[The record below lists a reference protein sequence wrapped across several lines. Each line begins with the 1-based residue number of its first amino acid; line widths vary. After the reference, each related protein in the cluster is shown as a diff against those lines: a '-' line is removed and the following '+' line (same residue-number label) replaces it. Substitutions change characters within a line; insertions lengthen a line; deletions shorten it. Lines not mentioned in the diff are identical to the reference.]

1 MLRTIG
7 TVVDR
12 FRNLLFVALAVGTGV
27 LIPEFGARLEPL
39 VTPLVTFLVYS
50 SLRGWRFGEIEFA
63 SYGRLVALSVGISY
77 VLLPAGGM
85 RVASTFLADGAVVG
99 FAVALSGPTT
109 AGSAILWTRFSDGDV
124 QLSTTISVASLVLTP
139 VATPLVLTSLLG
151 ARTTVPVAAVLVD
164 LATIVAGGAL
174 LAAIVPST
182 LVSER
187 AVDGGATLAILLL
200 IYVSVAGVGAAG
212 VPAGAIPAITAVS
225 AFLLGAGLAAAL
237 LCERGLGLDRAQTL
251 PLFFT
256 GSLKNLGVALLVALP
271 YAEPL
276 VVAVIITYYVVQ
288 QLFSAL
294 VADAV
299 TVAGG
304 GDEPAR

>member
-7 TVVDR
+7 AVVDR
-12 FRNLLFVALAVGTGV
+12 FRNLLFVALAVGAGI

-50 SLRGWRFGEIEFA
+50 SFRGWRFDEIEFA
-63 SYGRLVALSVGISY
+63 SYGRLVALSVVISY
-77 VLLPAGGM
+77 VLLPAGGV
-85 RVASTFLADGAVVG
+85 RVASAFLADGAIVG

-109 AGSAILWTRFSDGDV
+109 AGSAILWTRFSGGDV
-124 QLSTTISVASLVLTP
+124 QLSTTISAVSLVLTP
-139 VATPLVLTSLLG
+139 VATPLVLTNLLG
-151 ARTTVPVAAVLVD
+151 ARTTVPVTAVLVD

-182 LVSER
+182 AVSER

-200 IYVSVAGVGAAG
+200 IYASVAGVGAG
-212 VPAGAIPAITAVS
+212 VGGGALPAIAAVS
-225 AFLLGAGLAAAL
+225 ALLLGAGLAAAM
-237 LCERGLGLDRAQTL
+237 LCERGLGLDRTQTL

-256 GSLKNLGVALLVALP
+256 GSLKNLGVALLVAIP

-276 VVAVIITYYVVQ
+276 VVAAIITYYVVQ
-288 QLFSAL
+288 QLVSAL

-299 TVAGG
+299 AGG
-304 GDEPAR
+304 GGEPAR